1 MSKIGRNDP
10 CHCGS
15 GKKYKKCCMEKD
27 KSAEMQAAMDA
38 VNNTLQ
44 NTIDDPI
51 DKPFDDLFDDYNPL
65 VSSKHRELYY
75 DFDEIIELIEEKDKP
90 EEAAQ
95 KFIEVTENIQITPD
109 EFDWAMIEVVEMIV
123 NELRRKN
130 PKLAIEVLQRAVIID
145 PDYAPSWRRDIAE
158 IMIYN
163 GEVSEGISLLHKLA
177 EEDPDDIWCWIALGR
192 NYVDIKD
199 YAKAEEYLKIAIELG
214 EKQEEEY
221 EDDDYD
227 DEYEEDEYDDEEN
240 DDSIGTAYTHLFDA
254 YRATDRIE
262 EAIKAWEKA
271 SDYSELYKSHVT
283 SVCDML
289 IEKNEFQRAEQFI
302 DKIQSSVERNY
313 YFGKLFFIQG
323 NEEKSLYHWNAVLR
337 KSDDQYKNR
346 WAEVALRLGK
356 RKLVIQEL
364 RSYLKQN
371 PRNAF
376 CKVLLSLA
384 YAIKMD
390 MKSAREAL
398 KGIPYGMEMPVEYIS
413 LCEELISDK
422 SVCNSWFDIV
432 KQYMLMP

>member
-27 KSAEMQAAMDA
+27 KFAEMQATMDA

-51 DKPFDDLFDDYNPL
+51 DDSGDPFDDYNLLLSP
-65 VSSKHRELYY
+65 KHRELYD

-95 KFIEVTENIQITPD
+95 KFIEVTENIQINLD
-109 EFDWAMIEVVEMIV
+109 ELDWDMIEIVEMIV

-130 PKLAIEVLQRAVIID
+130 PKLAIEVLQRAVVID
-145 PDYAPSWRRDIAE
+145 PDEAPSWRRDIAE

-163 GEVSEGISLLHKLA
+163 GETSEGISLLHKLA

-199 YAKAEEYLKIAIELG
+199 YAKAEEYLKTAIELG
-214 EKQEEEY
+214 EKQKEEY
-221 EDDDYD
+221 
-227 DEYEEDEYDDEEN
+227 DEYEEDEYDDYDEEYDDEEN
-240 DDSIGTAYTHLFDA
+240 DDSIGTAYIHLFDV
-254 YRATDRIE
+254 YRGTDRIE
-262 EAIKAWEKA
+262 EAIKAWEQA

-289 IEKNEFQRAEQFI
+289 IEKNELQRAEQFI
-302 DKIQSSVERNY
+302 DMIDSFVERNY
-313 YFGKLFFIQG
+313 YLGKVFSMQG
-323 NEEKSLYHWNAVLR
+323 NEEKSLYHWNAVLK
-337 KSDDQYKNR
+337 KSHDRDKDR
-346 WAEVALRLGK
+346 WAEVALKLGK
-356 RKLVIQEL
+356 HKLVIQEL
-364 RSYLKQN
+364 SYFLKRN
-371 PRNAF
+371 PKNAS

-390 MKSAREAL
+390 MKSAERVL
-398 KGIPYGMEMPVEYIS
+398 NGIPYGIEMPAEYIS
-413 LCEELISDK
+413 LCEELISNE
-422 SVCNSWFDIV
+422 SVRNSWLDIV